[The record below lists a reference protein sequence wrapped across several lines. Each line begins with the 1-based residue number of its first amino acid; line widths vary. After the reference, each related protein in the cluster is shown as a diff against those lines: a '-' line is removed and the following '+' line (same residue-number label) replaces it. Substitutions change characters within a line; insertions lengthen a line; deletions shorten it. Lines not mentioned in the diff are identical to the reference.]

1 MSKHQLPSWLPQ
13 LGSQVWILAFGRFL
27 SHTGTGFTLFYAPIF
42 FVNQLGLSATA
53 VGLGLSSAQ
62 VSGILG
68 RILGGSLSDSPVWG
82 RRRTLLMSAI
92 ISAVASFMLATAK
105 DFTGL
110 VLGNVLMGLGV
121 GLYWPATEAAIAD
134 LTEGEER
141 REAFALTRLADNLGL
156 QVGIILGGLLI
167 TLTGAYWA
175 LFVIDGISFLIF
187 FVLIYCT
194 ITETYK
200 PQISALSAG
209 TDKIENGW
217 KIALQDR
224 SLLVYV
230 VVNILFTL
238 YISQTQSTI
247 PLYLSNFIPAAASGK
262 GFSPGTLTALFTWHT
277 ILLVSCQ
284 LPIARA
290 FKRFSHTRSLVISA
304 ILWGIGFILIGMTG
318 IAHSGNIFFAILG
331 LGILSIAIVSYTPA
345 ASSIVADLA
354 PESLRGIYLS
364 INSQCWA
371 IGYLIGP
378 PLGGWALDRGK
389 VIGDNFWLA
398 IALSVVI
405 AILILR
411 QLEQM
416 LKKEI

>member
-27 SHTGTGFTLFYAPIF
+27 SHSGTGFTLFYAPIF

-53 VGLGLSSAQ
+53 VGLGLGSAQ
-62 VSGILG
+62 VSGILA
-68 RILGGSLSDSPVWG
+68 RFLGGSLSDSPVWG

-187 FVLIYCT
+187 FVLVYFT

-200 PQISALSAG
+200 PKISALPAG

-230 VVNILFTL
+230 LVNILFTL

-290 FKRFSHTRSLVISA
+290 FKRFSQTRSLVISA
-304 ILWGIGFILIGMTG
+304 LLWGIGFILIGMTG
-318 IAHSGNIFFAILG
+318 IAQSGNIFFAILG

-354 PESLRGIYLS
+354 PESLRGVYLS

-389 VIGDNFWLA
+389 VIGDNFWFG
-398 IALSVVI
+398 IALSVGV
-405 AILILR
+405 AILILQ

-416 LKKEI
+416 LKK

>member
-53 VGLGLSSAQ
+53 VGLGLGSAQ

-187 FVLIYCT
+187 FVLVYFT
-194 ITETYK
+194 ISETYK
-200 PQISALSAG
+200 PKISALPAG
-209 TDKIENGW
+209 TDKIQNGW

-230 VVNILFTL
+230 LVNILFTL

-304 ILWGIGFILIGMTG
+304 LLWGIGFILIGMTG

-354 PESLRGIYLS
+354 PESLRGVYLS

-378 PLGGWALDRGK
+378 PLGGWALDQGK
-389 VIGDNFWLA
+389 LIGDNFWLG
-398 IALSVVI
+398 IALSVGV
-405 AILILR
+405 AILILQ

-416 LKKEI
+416 LKK

>member
-1 MSKHQLPSWLPQ
+1 MSKHKLPSWLPQ
-13 LGSQVWILAFGRFL
+13 LSTQVWILTLGRFL
-27 SHTGTGFTLFYAPIF
+27 SYTGTGFTLFYAPIF

-53 VGLGLSSAQ
+53 VGLGLGSAQ
-62 VSGILG
+62 ISGILG
-68 RILGGSLSDSPVWG
+68 RFWGGSLSDSPLWG
-82 RRRTLLMSAI
+82 RRRTLLLSAI
-92 ISAVASFMLATAK
+92 ISAVASFILATTK
-105 DFTGL
+105 DFNGL
-110 VLGNVLMGLGV
+110 VLGNILMGLGI
-121 GLYWPATEAAIAD
+121 GLYWPATEAAITD

-156 QVGIILGGLLI
+156 QVGIIFGGLLI

-187 FVLIYCT
+187 FGLVYYT
-194 ITETYK
+194 INETYK
-200 PQISALSAG
+200 PQILPVSPTTG
-209 TDKIENGW
+209 KTQNGW

-247 PLYLSNFIPAAASGK
+247 PLYLSNFLPAVPGN
-262 GFSPGTLTALFTWHT
+262 GFAPGILTALFTWHT
-277 ILLVSCQ
+277 ILLVGCQ
-284 LPIARA
+284 LPISRA
-290 FKRFSHTRSLVISA
+290 FRRFSHTKSLIISA
-304 ILWGIGFILIGMTG
+304 LLWGMGFILIGLTG

-331 LGILSIAIVSYTPA
+331 LGILSIAIVTYTPA

-354 PESLRGIYLS
+354 PESLRGVYLS
-364 INSQCWA
+364 INSQCWG

-378 PLGGWALDRGK
+378 PLGGWALDQGQFF
-389 VIGDNFWLA
+389 GNNFWLA
-398 IALSVVI
+398 TALSVGV

-411 QLEQM
+411 QLEGM
-416 LKKEI
+416 LKN